1 MLLDCST
8 DDMNDDMKSAYK
20 LVLKKLNK
28 QLKLD
33 KKKRYE
39 KGRT

>member
-1 MLLDCST
+1 
-8 DDMNDDMKSAYK
+8 MKSAYK

-33 KKKRYE
+33 KKKDTKKVE
-39 KGRT
+39 HENGDE